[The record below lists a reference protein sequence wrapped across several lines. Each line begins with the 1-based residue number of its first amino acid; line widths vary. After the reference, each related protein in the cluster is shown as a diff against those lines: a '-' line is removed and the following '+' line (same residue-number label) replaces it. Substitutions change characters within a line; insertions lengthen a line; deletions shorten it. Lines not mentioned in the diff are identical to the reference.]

1 MNNLVPISKLIYDH
15 DGGYFNII
23 GTRKW
28 YLEAYDEHNTLICKL
43 NQDNND
49 NNNYITY
56 VKFIKLLRNN
66 GYKLRDS
73 DIIEITE
80 NTMQKN
86 FLLEY
91 FLKYA
96 QKTHIYEIGEINNY
110 SKSFLLKEIDPLL
123 CLVFLKSSAIL
134 FIKQIDSAT
143 FLSICFALF

>member
-96 QKTHIYEIGEINNY
+96 QKSHIYEIGEINNY
-110 SKSFLLKEIDPLL
+110 SKSFIDNIKYQSDEKKNEFIQFNGLQKKH
-123 CLVFLKSSAIL
+123 FDL
-134 FIKQIDSAT
+134 FINK
-143 FLSICFALF
+143 L